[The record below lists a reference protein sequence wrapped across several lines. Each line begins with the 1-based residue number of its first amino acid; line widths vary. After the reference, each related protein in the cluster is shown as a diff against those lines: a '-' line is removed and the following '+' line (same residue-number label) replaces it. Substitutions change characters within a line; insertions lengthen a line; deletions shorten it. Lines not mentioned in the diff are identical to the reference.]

1 MILHFH
7 EDLLIRY
14 GGKPG
19 LRDEKLLES
28 ALAQPEATF
37 EGEYLH
43 KSIYEMAAA
52 YGFHLCKN
60 HPFIDGNKRIA
71 LIALFTFLYV
81 NGYEIQLDEKKMY
94 LLIMAIADGT
104 MSKDN
109 LTKYLK
115 KHIVKR

>member
-1 MILHFH
+1 MILHFMKIF
-7 EDLLIRY
+7 LIRY
-14 GGKPG
+14 GGKPS

-28 ALAQPEATF
+28 ALESEATF

-81 NGYEIQLDEKKMY
+81 NG
-94 LLIMAIADGT
+94 
-104 MSKDN
+104 
-109 LTKYLK
+109 
-115 KHIVKR
+115 